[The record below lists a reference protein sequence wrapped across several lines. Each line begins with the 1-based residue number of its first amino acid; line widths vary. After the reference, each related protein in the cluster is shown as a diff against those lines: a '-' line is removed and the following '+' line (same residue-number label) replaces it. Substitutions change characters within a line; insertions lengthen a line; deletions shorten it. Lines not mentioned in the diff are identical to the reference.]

1 MRYAAASLAVIFGLH
16 AGNLHAA
23 CQDGTQPSGAK
34 YRICLPDS
42 VSWNRQLVVYAHGYV
57 SPDRPVAIPEDHLK
71 LPDGVSLPDS
81 FTTFGYAF
89 AVTSYRVNGLAILE
103 GQEDLKELTDI
114 FIRLHGKPT
123 NIFLGGVS
131 EGGLIAALSAEK
143 FPGTY
148 DAAIAACGPIGSFG
162 AQINYL
168 ADVRNLF
175 DFYFP
180 ALLPGTVVNVPAEL
194 AKNWDSI
201 YVPAIKAILAANPVK
216 NAEFSR
222 LPACYPRE
230 STMRARSIT
239 SSLRLLTVPWR
250 PMMRRQS

>member
-1 MRYAAASLAVIFGLH
+1 MRHAAATLAVIFGLH
-16 AGNLHAA
+16 AGDLYAA

-57 SPDRPVAIPEDHLK
+57 SPDRPVGIPEDHLK

-194 AKNWDSI
+194 AENWRLCLPSGHQSH
-201 YVPAIKAILAANPVK
+201 PRGEPRK
-216 NAEFSR
+216 NAEFSHYQ
-222 LPACYPRE
+222 LA
-230 STMRARSIT
+230 THGN
-239 SSLRLLTVPWR
+239 
-250 PMMRRQS
+250 RRCEHGR

>member
-1 MRYAAASLAVIFGLH
+1 MRHAAATLAVIFGLH
-16 AGNLHAA
+16 AGDLYAA

-57 SPDRPVAIPEDHLK
+57 SPDRPVGIPEDHLK

-148 DAAIAACGPIGSFG
+148 DAAIRRAVQSGVLAPKSTIWQTCAI
-162 AQINYL
+162 YL
-168 ADVRNLF
+168 TSTSPRCFRGRLSTFPRNSRKTGTLF
-175 DFYFP
+175 TFRP
-180 ALLPGTVVNVPAEL
+180 SKP
-194 AKNWDSI
+194 S
-201 YVPAIKAILAANPVK
+201 
-216 NAEFSR
+216 SR
-222 LPACYPRE
+222 RTP
-230 STMRARSIT
+230 
-239 SSLRLLTVPWR
+239 
-250 PMMRRQS
+250 